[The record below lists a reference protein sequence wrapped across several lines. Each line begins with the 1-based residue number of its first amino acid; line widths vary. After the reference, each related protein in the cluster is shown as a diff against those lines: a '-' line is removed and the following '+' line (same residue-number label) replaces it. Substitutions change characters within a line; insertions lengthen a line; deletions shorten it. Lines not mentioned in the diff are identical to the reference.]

1 MHTFLFADLVGF
13 TALSIEQGDEQAA
26 ECRHA
31 LPARGARA
39 GRAPRRDGRE
49 VARRRRD
56 GARATTRATRC
67 GSASSSRNGL
77 DGLPPV
83 RVGVNTG
90 PAVER
95 DGDFFGSTVNLAARL
110 SQAARGGEVLLT
122 EATRAAAR
130 RRGQRLEERGAR
142 TFRNARDPVVVYA
155 ASERPPLRDAAARR
169 QAAVRLSAH
178 GGTDQDRLM
187 AIKGLPPRVE
197 LPRVVFMTRF
207 MLHPDKLLD
216 RAYRDHGDFF
226 HFVTP
231 LERTMCVTANP
242 ETIKQVFRGD
252 PEIFRAGEAN
262 AMLGPLVGPHSTL
275 LLDGGE
281 HLRHRK
287 LLLPPFHGERM
298 REYGELMAEV
308 AERHVS
314 AWPKDEPFSAIEST
328 QAITLEVIQ
337 RAVFGIEDG
346 RRLDHVGRL
355 LRAVLDPM
363 SNRWQMLTL
372 MLAPSSWGPRSPW
385 GRFRQRV
392 READSAIYEEIRA
405 RRADPGA
412 AERGDVMSLLLQ
424 ARDEDGEPL
433 SDKELRDELVTLLVA
448 GHETTATSLAW
459 TLERITRHPEV
470 LARLEDDPDGEYL
483 DAVDQG
489 VAAAAPGR
497 AGGGAQAGRAGR
509 ARRLRAARGRLRS
522 CRRST

>member
-1 MHTFLFADLVGF
+1 M
-13 TALSIEQGDEQAA
+13 
-26 ECRHA
+26 
-31 LPARGARA
+31 
-39 GRAPRRDGRE
+39 
-49 VARRRRD
+49 
-56 GARATTRATRC
+56 
-67 GSASSSRNGL
+67 
-77 DGLPPV
+77 
-83 RVGVNTG
+83 
-90 PAVER
+90 AV
-95 DGDFFGSTVNLAARL
+95 
-110 SQAARGGEVLLT
+110 
-122 EATRAAAR
+122 
-130 RRGQRLEERGAR
+130 
-142 TFRNARDPVVVYA
+142 
-155 ASERPPLRDAAARR
+155 
-169 QAAVRLSAH
+169 
-178 GGTDQDRLM
+178 
-187 AIKGLPPRVE
+187 KGLPPKVE

-216 RAYRDHGDFF
+216 RAYREHGEFF

-252 PEIFRAGEAN
+252 PEIFRAGESN

-275 LLDGGE
+275 LLDSAE

-314 AWPKDEPFSAIEST
+314 AWPKDEPFSVIDST

-346 RRLDHVGRL
+346 HRLDHVGRL

-392 READSAIYEEIRA
+392 READQAIYEEIRT
-405 RRADPGA
+405 RRADPEA

-433 SDKELRDELVTLLVA
+433 SDAELRDELVTLLVA

-470 LARLEDDPDGEYL
+470 LAKLEDDPDGEYL
-483 DAVDQG
+483 DAVIKESLRLRPVVPAVGRMLAEPVELGGYELPAG
-489 VAAAAPGR
+489 VSIVPSIYLTHRRPDIYPDPLAFKPER
-497 AGGGAQAGRAGR
+497 FIENPPSNFEYLPFGGGVRRCLGASFAQFEMKIVLGTILRHARVSAAKPHAEKITRRSITFAPSSGGRIVA
-509 ARRLRAARGRLRS
+509 RAA
-522 CRRST
+522 

>member
-1 MHTFLFADLVGF
+1 M
-13 TALSIEQGDEQAA
+13 
-26 ECRHA
+26 
-31 LPARGARA
+31 
-39 GRAPRRDGRE
+39 
-49 VARRRRD
+49 
-56 GARATTRATRC
+56 
-67 GSASSSRNGL
+67 
-77 DGLPPV
+77 
-83 RVGVNTG
+83 
-90 PAVER
+90 AV
-95 DGDFFGSTVNLAARL
+95 
-110 SQAARGGEVLLT
+110 
-122 EATRAAAR
+122 
-130 RRGQRLEERGAR
+130 
-142 TFRNARDPVVVYA
+142 
-155 ASERPPLRDAAARR
+155 
-169 QAAVRLSAH
+169 
-178 GGTDQDRLM
+178 
-187 AIKGLPPRVE
+187 KGLPPKVE

-216 RAYRDHGDFF
+216 RAYREHGDFF

-275 LLDGGE
+275 LLDGAE

-287 LLLPPFHGERM
+287 LLLPPFHGERL

-314 AWPKDEPFSAIEST
+314 AWPKDRPFSAIEST

-346 RRLDHVGRL
+346 GRLDHVARL

-385 GRFRQRV
+385 GRFRRRV
-392 READSAIYEEIRA
+392 READAAIYDEIRA
-405 RRADPGA
+405 RRADPDTAG
-412 AERGDVMSLLLQ
+412 RGDVMSLLLQ

-470 LARLEDDPDGEYL
+470 LARLEDDADGEYL
-483 DAVDQG
+483 DAVIKESLRLRPVVPAVARQLAEPVELGGYELPAG
-489 VAAAAPGR
+489 VSIVPSIYLTHRRPDIYPEPLAFKPER
-497 AGGGAQAGRAGR
+497 FVDSSPSNFEYLPFGGGVRRCLGASFAQFEMKIVLGTIMRH
-509 ARRLRAARGRLRS
+509 ARVRAAEPGAERIR
-522 CRRST
+522 RRSITFAPSSGGRIVARAA

>member
-1 MHTFLFADLVGF
+1 M
-13 TALSIEQGDEQAA
+13 
-26 ECRHA
+26 
-31 LPARGARA
+31 
-39 GRAPRRDGRE
+39 
-49 VARRRRD
+49 
-56 GARATTRATRC
+56 
-67 GSASSSRNGL
+67 
-77 DGLPPV
+77 
-83 RVGVNTG
+83 
-90 PAVER
+90 AV
-95 DGDFFGSTVNLAARL
+95 
-110 SQAARGGEVLLT
+110 
-122 EATRAAAR
+122 
-130 RRGQRLEERGAR
+130 
-142 TFRNARDPVVVYA
+142 
-155 ASERPPLRDAAARR
+155 
-169 QAAVRLSAH
+169 
-178 GGTDQDRLM
+178 
-187 AIKGLPPRVE
+187 KGLPPKVE

-216 RAYRDHGDFF
+216 KAYRDHGDFF

-242 ETIKQVFRGD
+242 DTIKQVFRGD

-275 LLDGGE
+275 LLDGAE

-314 AWPKDEPFSAIEST
+314 TWPKDRPFSAIEST

-346 RRLDHVGRL
+346 GRLDHVARL

-363 SNRWQMLTL
+363 ANRWQMLTL

-392 READSAIYEEIRA
+392 READAAIYEEIRA
-405 RRADPGA
+405 RRADPEA
-412 AERGDVMSLLLQ
+412 AERGDIMSLLLQ

-459 TLERITRHPEV
+459 TLERITRNPEV
-470 LARLEDDPDGEYL
+470 LARLEDDSDGDYL
-483 DAVDQG
+483 DAVIKESLRLRPVVPAVARQLAEPVELGGYELPAG
-489 VAAAAPGR
+489 VSIVPSIYLTHRRPDIYPEPLAFRPER
-497 AGGGAQAGRAGR
+497 FIDNPPSNTEYLPFGGGVRRCLGASFAQFEMKVVLGAILRHARVSAPDSRAERVTRRSITFAPSSGGRIVA
-509 ARRLRAARGRLRS
+509 RAA
-522 CRRST
+522 

>member
-1 MHTFLFADLVGF
+1 
-13 TALSIEQGDEQAA
+13 
-26 ECRHA
+26 
-31 LPARGARA
+31 
-39 GRAPRRDGRE
+39 
-49 VARRRRD
+49 
-56 GARATTRATRC
+56 
-67 GSASSSRNGL
+67 
-77 DGLPPV
+77 
-83 RVGVNTG
+83 
-90 PAVER
+90 
-95 DGDFFGSTVNLAARL
+95 
-110 SQAARGGEVLLT
+110 
-122 EATRAAAR
+122 
-130 RRGQRLEERGAR
+130 
-142 TFRNARDPVVVYA
+142 
-155 ASERPPLRDAAARR
+155 
-169 QAAVRLSAH
+169 
-178 GGTDQDRLM
+178 M
-187 AIKGLPPRVE
+187 AIKGLPPKVE
-197 LPRVVFMTRF
+197 APRVVFMTRF
-207 MLHPDKLLD
+207 MLQPDKLLD
-216 RAYRDHGDFF
+216 RAYKEHGDFF

-252 PEIFRAGEAN
+252 PEVFRAGESN

-298 REYGELMAEV
+298 KEYGELMAEV

-314 AWPKDEPFSAIEST
+314 AWPKDEPFSAIDST

-346 RRLDHVGRL
+346 RRLDHVARL

-392 READSAIYEEIRA
+392 READRAIYEEIRA

-433 SDKELRDELVTLLVA
+433 SDAELRDELVTLLVA

-470 LARLEDDPDGEYL
+470 LAKLEDDPDGEYL
-483 DAVDQG
+483 DAVIKESLRLRPVVLAVGRMLAEPVELGGYELPAG
-489 VAAAAPGR
+489 VSIVPSIYLTHRRPDIYPDPLAFKPER
-497 AGGGAQAGRAGR
+497 FIENPPSNFEYLPFGGGVRRCLGASFAQFEMKVVLGTILRHARVRAPKPRPEHVTRRSITFAPSSGGRIVA
-509 ARRLRAARGRLRS
+509 RAA
-522 CRRST
+522 

>member
-1 MHTFLFADLVGF
+1 
-13 TALSIEQGDEQAA
+13 
-26 ECRHA
+26 
-31 LPARGARA
+31 
-39 GRAPRRDGRE
+39 
-49 VARRRRD
+49 
-56 GARATTRATRC
+56 
-67 GSASSSRNGL
+67 
-77 DGLPPV
+77 
-83 RVGVNTG
+83 
-90 PAVER
+90 
-95 DGDFFGSTVNLAARL
+95 
-110 SQAARGGEVLLT
+110 
-122 EATRAAAR
+122 
-130 RRGQRLEERGAR
+130 
-142 TFRNARDPVVVYA
+142 
-155 ASERPPLRDAAARR
+155 
-169 QAAVRLSAH
+169 
-178 GGTDQDRLM
+178 M
-187 AIKGLPPRVE
+187 AIKGLPPKVE

-252 PEIFRAGEAN
+252 PAVFRAGEAN
-262 AMLGPLVGPHSTL
+262 AMLGPLVGAHSTL
-275 LLDGGE
+275 LLDGAE

-298 REYGELMAEV
+298 KEYGELMAEV

-314 AWPKDEPFSAIEST
+314 RWPKDEPFSVIAST

-346 RRLDHVGRL
+346 DRLDRVGRL

-392 READSAIYEEIRA
+392 READAAIYEEIRA
-405 RRADPGA
+405 RRADPA
-412 AERGDVMSLLLQ
+412 AVERGDVMSLLLQ

-433 SDKELRDELVTLLVA
+433 SDVELRDELVTLLVA

-470 LARLEDDPDGEYL
+470 LAQLEDDPEGEYL
-483 DAVDQG
+483 DAVIKESLRLRPVVPAVGRMLAEPVELGGYELPAG
-489 VAAAAPGR
+489 VSIVPSIYLTHRRPDIYPDPLAFKPERFIESAPSNFEYLPF
-497 AGGGAQAGRAGR
+497 GGGVRRCLGASFAQFEMKVVLGTILRHARVSAPKRRSETITRRSITFAPSSGGRIVA
-509 ARRLRAARGRLRS
+509 RAA
-522 CRRST
+522 